1 MNLKNTSNMYRQIS
15 RKGVQKRI
23 KKICSNCRR
32 LVNLGKGGR
41 EMDQERRQKSV

>member
-23 KKICSNCRR
+23 KRFAVTAEDW
-32 LVNLGKGGR
+32 LT
-41 EMDQERRQKSV
+41 